1 MTTFRA
7 QDDFRGLSF
16 EAISAVGSNAAM
28 AHYSPTEG
36 TDRQI
41 VREEMYLID
50 SGGQYW
56 DGTTGWTEWHN

>member
-1 MTTFRA
+1 MPIIRG
-7 QDDFRGLSF
+7 QSGFRGLSF
-16 EAISAVGSNAAM
+16 TAISAVGSNAAM

-41 VREEMYLID
+41 DRNHIYLID

-56 DGTTGWTEWHN
+56 DGTTGRKQ